1 MPSRDTHDLLNY
13 LDSGITVADLKAE
26 LDNYPDEAKVLFSYN
41 WGDYWRT
48 EVACRVASI
57 GEKQVSWSA
66 RLELPQLVDEED
78 IDGNDEGDTDESLP
92 IVVVLNST
100 RY

>member
-1 MPSRDTHDLLNY
+1 M
-13 LDSGITVADLKAE
+13 
-26 LDNYPDEAKVLFSYN
+26 
-41 WGDYWRT
+41 
-48 EVACRVASI
+48 ASI